1 MDTEFEKLMRLAEKT
16 TIDIQRG
23 ALERKRAT
31 SARGLERAP
40 VSREEQEKRRRLEL
54 EQRVRQREE
63 DDRQRRVQA
72 KTIAEKRRQER
83 EDADR
88 IDAAVRKKRS
98 QSQRATEQKQQE
110 GRPKTGGQALQ
121 PLRAGASSSARTT
134 NGSAGGASSSQKSV
148 QPKPKRDAAPAAQL
162 SYEELMRIASGK
174 PVPLQSLPKA
184 VSSDQRSL
192 ASKHI
197 SGQPPRRNA
206 APATLPLPVSSL
218 SRPRQQAT
226 DTGAPTR
233 RAASSSTRPSIPAT
247 PASKP
252 SASKPLASASSRV
265 SKSQKPSA
273 VPIRQ
278 ERSQPKAAPE
288 REIDRF
294 GVLPKF
300 ASKRGTSVR
309 SAPYPPPGALSA
321 RSRNTRDPPAASAA
335 HSSDARS
342 RVSATNRNRPTSNS
356 DALRSRKVSTVR
368 PSSPRGSRQAL
379 PAFAKSLKR
388 HPEPKHRAR
397 SSRPNNNSNNNNDYD
412 DEDDDDSEYDSMDDF
427 IVDDEGD
434 GAAGGGYRVGSIRE
448 MFGVRYHD
456 VNDDNDDDMEVSV
469 MQQMRED
476 RRSARIGRLEDEEE
490 ERRLEKEER
499 ERERRR
505 RMRDR

>member
-1 MDTEFEKLMRLAEKT
+1 MRLAEKT

-31 SARGLERAP
+31 SARVLERAP
-40 VSREEQEKRRRLEL
+40 ASREEQEKRRRLEL

-72 KTIAEKRRQER
+72 KSIAEKRRQER

-88 IDAAVRKKRS
+88 IDAAMRKKRS
-98 QSQRATEQKQQE
+98 QSRKATEQRQQE
-110 GRPKTGGQALQ
+110 GRLKPGDQALQ
-121 PLRAGASSSARTT
+121 PLRAGASSSARTA
-134 NGSAGGASSSQKSV
+134 NGSTGGARSAQKSL

-184 VSSDQRSL
+184 DPSDQRSL
-192 ASKHI
+192 ASKHR
-197 SGQPPRRNA
+197 SSQPPRRNA
-206 APATLPLPVSSL
+206 APAASPLPVSSL

-233 RAASSSTRPSIPAT
+233 RAAASSTRPSTPAT

-252 SASKPLASASSRV
+252 SASRTFASASSRV

-273 VPIRQ
+273 APIRQ
-278 ERSQPKAAPE
+278 ERPQRKATPE

-294 GVLPKF
+294 GVLPKS
-300 ASKRGTSVR
+300 ASKRDTSVR
-309 SAPYPPPGALSA
+309 SAPYPSPGTLSA
-321 RSRNTRDPPAASAA
+321 RSSRNTRDSPAASAA
-335 HSSDARS
+335 HPSDARS
-342 RVSATNRNRPTSNS
+342 RMSATNRNRPTSNS
-356 DALRSRKVSTVR
+356 DALRSRKGNTAR
-368 PSSPRGSRQAL
+368 LSPPRRSRQTL
-379 PAFAKSLKR
+379 PAFAKPLKR
-388 HPEPKHRAR
+388 HPEPQHRAR
-397 SSRPNNNSNNNNDYD
+397 SSRPNNSNNKNNDYD
-412 DEDDDDSEYDSMDDF
+412 DEDDDDGSEYDSMDDF

-490 ERRLEKEER
+490 ERRLEREER

>member
-1 MDTEFEKLMRLAEKT
+1 MRLAEKT

-31 SARGLERAP
+31 SARVLERAP
-40 VSREEQEKRRRLEL
+40 ASREEQEKRRRLEL

-72 KTIAEKRRQER
+72 KSIAEKRRQER

-98 QSQRATEQKQQE
+98 QSRKATEQRQQE
-110 GRPKTGGQALQ
+110 GRPKPGGQALQ
-121 PLRAGASSSARTT
+121 PLRAGASSSARTA
-134 NGSAGGASSSQKSV
+134 NGSTSGARSSQKSV

-184 VSSDQRSL
+184 DPLDQRSL
-192 ASKHI
+192 ASKHRP
-197 SGQPPRRNA
+197 SQPPRRNA
-206 APATLPLPVSSL
+206 A
-218 SRPRQQAT
+218 
-226 DTGAPTR
+226 
-233 RAASSSTRPSIPAT
+233 SSTRPSTPAT

-252 SASKPLASASSRV
+252 SASRTLASASSRV

-273 VPIRQ
+273 APIRQ
-278 ERSQPKAAPE
+278 ERPQRKATPE

-294 GVLPKF
+294 GVLPKS
-300 ASKRGTSVR
+300 ASKRDTSVR
-309 SAPYPPPGALSA
+309 SAPYPSPGTLSA
-321 RSRNTRDPPAASAA
+321 RSSRNTHDSPAASAA
-335 HSSDARS
+335 HPSDARS
-342 RVSATNRNRPTSNS
+342 RMSATNRNRPTSNS
-356 DALRSRKVSTVR
+356 DALRSRKGNTAR
-368 PSSPRGSRQAL
+368 PSSPRRSRQTL
-379 PAFAKSLKR
+379 PAFAKPLKR
-388 HPEPKHRAR
+388 HPEPQHRAR
-397 SSRPNNNSNNNNDYD
+397 SSRPNNSNNKNNDYD
-412 DEDDDDSEYDSMDDF
+412 DEDEDDDSEYDSMDDF

-434 GAAGGGYRVGSIRE
+434 GAASGGYRVGSIRE

-490 ERRLEKEER
+490 ERRLEREER